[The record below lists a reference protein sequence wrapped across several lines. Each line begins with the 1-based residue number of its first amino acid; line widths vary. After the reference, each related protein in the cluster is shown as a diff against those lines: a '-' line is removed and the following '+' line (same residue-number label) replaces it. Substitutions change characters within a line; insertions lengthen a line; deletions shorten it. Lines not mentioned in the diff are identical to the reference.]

1 MTEQPDR
8 QFHETTSD
16 VHARDTAR
24 ELLAGDTDPATVRT
38 TTSGRRVGFEVVADP
53 QAADAYREPT
63 LPLLHQQ
70 EAAAAPAEAPSK
82 TSRRT
87 APSKKADAA
96 S

>member
-70 EAAAAPAEAPSK
+70 EQAAATPEPSPTK
-82 TSRRT
+82 ASRRSS
-87 APSKKADAA
+87 SKKAEAA